1 MQQSFTERLKI
12 FHELREMGW
21 YGIDEFTTPT
31 SFLMD
36 YDAIKIMNSFCD
48 SQGYPVTS
56 IQDAYNNA
64 TLADVVSWTSSCIDA
79 SSSVSSFIAMCLVKV
94 YRHKT
99 GLPQEK
105 VFDLLSSAC
114 NDMADDEYWD
124 LSEDNSS
131 IENFINTLG
140 FREDQGF
147 MAEFGNRLTDK
158 NWLLDLQSF
167 WDTNIYLY
175 EENLGLK
182 VDDLTSNVIIGGQLW
197 SICQSL
203 NRSPNYCL
211 NEFHTCI
218 DFITEFPV
226 YSNLLSLN
234 LMNKIFRTNFTS
246 VEEVLQKLT
255 RPGSFNRL
263 NLVLKRSEAVCEEIV
278 LMWLKANLV
287 NERLLVADPEEIASM
302 SVEYLDMYLSAIDK
316 ETLASMERSIS
327 SRALR
332 GFSNPIPQALS
343 KYSQEDDRYGI
354 VVVEAEP
361 VNAFL

>member
-12 FHELREMGW
+12 FYDLREMGW
-21 YGIDEFTTPT
+21 YGMNVSTTPT

-48 SQGYPVTS
+48 AQGYPVTS
-56 IQDAYNNA
+56 IQDAYDNV

-79 SSSVSSFIAMCLVKV
+79 ASSVSSFIAMCLIKV

-99 GLPQEK
+99 GLSQEQ
-105 VFDLLSSAC
+105 VLDLLSSAC
-114 NDMADDEYWD
+114 NDMEDDEFLD

-131 IENFINTLG
+131 LENFITTLG

-147 MAEFGNRLTDK
+147 MAEFGNRLHDK
-158 NWLLDLQSF
+158 NWLIDLQSF

-175 EENLGLK
+175 EDNLGLR
-182 VDDLTSNVIIGGQLW
+182 VSDLTSNVIIGEQLW

-218 DFITEFPV
+218 DFITEFPM
-226 YSNLLSLN
+226 YKNLLPLST
-234 LMNKIFRTNFTS
+234 MSKIFRTTFTS
-246 VEEVLQKLT
+246 VDDVLYKVT
-255 RPGSFNRL
+255 KPGSFNRL
-263 NLVLKRSEAVCEEIV
+263 NLVLRRSEVVCEEIV

-287 NERLLVADPEEIASM
+287 NERLLNIDPNEIAIMSM
-302 SVEYLDMYLSAIDK
+302 NDLDNYLSNFDK
-316 ETLASMERSIS
+316 ETLDAMARSLS
-327 SRALR
+327 FYALK
-332 GFSNPIPQALS
+332 GFDNPIPQALS
-343 KYSQEDDRYGI
+343 RYPQNDDKRSL
-354 VVVEAEP
+354 VMAEATP